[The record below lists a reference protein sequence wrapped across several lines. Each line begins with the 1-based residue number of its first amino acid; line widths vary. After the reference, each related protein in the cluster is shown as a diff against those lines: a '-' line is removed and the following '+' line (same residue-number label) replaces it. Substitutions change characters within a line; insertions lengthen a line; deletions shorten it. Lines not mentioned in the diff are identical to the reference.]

1 MSAWLVH
8 LYTATGALLAF
19 LSLNLTIQDRY
30 REAFFCLALSVV
42 IDASDGVLAR
52 RFEVASRLPWFSG
65 GSLDNIVDYL
75 TYVFVPAFI
84 AWHAPLVPGG
94 WGIVVPFAMLL
105 SSLYGFSRQD
115 AKTADHFFTGFPSYW
130 NIVVFYLYL
139 AAWPQALNAALLTVL
154 ALLVFVPI
162 RYVYPSRTPA
172 LRTPTIGLGI
182 VWGFLMVVMLW
193 RMPTVSPAIFWL
205 SLIFPAYYVALSLV
219 LTQRRGLNLHI
230 DDR

>member
-1 MSAWLVH
+1 
-8 LYTATGALLAF
+8 
-19 LSLNLTIQDRY
+19 
-30 REAFFCLALSVV
+30 
-42 IDASDGVLAR
+42 
-52 RFEVASRLPWFSG
+52 VASRLPWFSG
-65 GSLDNIVDYL
+65 DSLDNIVDYL

-94 WGIVVPFAMLL
+94 WGIGVPFAMLL
-105 SSLYGFSRQD
+105 SSLYGFNRQD

-139 AAWPQALNAALLTVL
+139 AGWPQVLNAALLTVL

-172 LRTPTIGLGI
+172 LRTLTIGLGI

-193 RMPTVSPAIFWL
+193 RMPAVSRVIFWL

-219 LTQRRGLNLHI
+219 LNQRHGELPR
-230 DDR
+230 